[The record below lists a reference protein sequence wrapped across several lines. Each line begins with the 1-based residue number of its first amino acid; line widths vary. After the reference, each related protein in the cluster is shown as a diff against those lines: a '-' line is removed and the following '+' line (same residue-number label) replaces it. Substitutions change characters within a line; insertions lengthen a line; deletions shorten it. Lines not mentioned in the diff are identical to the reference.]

1 MTVEALA
8 GALGEL
14 SRDEQLPR
22 KLGGAAFERVREF
35 RLDRVAPIWDRIL
48 FPDEPADAAKR

>member
-1 MTVEALA
+1 MTIP
-8 GALGEL
+8 LGEL

-22 KLGGAAFERVREF
+22 KLGDAAFERVREF